1 MVFLRP
7 QAWRGLSTVTIL
19 CCLLG
24 HVHTERRIG
33 IQVRLTADGRP
44 LGTERQQVAA
54 STLMA
59 ARHVNDRISTIVPPE
74 VVALLPTDFKLGWE
88 IRDTFS
94 SPQVGVRDAV
104 DWTGL
109 ETENAAEQP
118 VDIIIGAIRS
128 AVTGPVSLVAQVTN
142 TPVLSYWST
151 SAALSDKAIYPNFAR
166 TIPPDS
172 VSAFGMV
179 NIIADVG
186 WTSFSVLFIDDLYGV
201 GYSQELA
208 SLAGNLGL
216 TVGTAQRY
224 TSGDEDSIRNAMT
237 NVKQAGIRVVVV
249 IAFAADMSAILR
261 LSEQSGTSGRGW
273 IWITGDAGDPFSVLD
288 DSGDRAWAAE
298 QLHGWLQVQPAAF
311 AGENGPRFQRAWL
324 SEPRATFNHS
334 LLGNAADGDLQASSC
349 PEICGFAYDAVW
361 AAAMAISKSLP
372 AEGEA
377 MDKGELLA
385 QLLALN
391 FQAATGTVKFDA
403 KGDRATEGIAIAVF
417 NWQFEGEELAIRDIG
432 VWHSGD
438 RKSVV

>member
-186 WTSFSVLFIDDLYGV
+186 W
-201 GYSQELA
+201 
-208 SLAGNLGL
+208 
-216 TVGTAQRY
+216 
-224 TSGDEDSIRNAMT
+224 
-237 NVKQAGIRVVVV
+237 
-249 IAFAADMSAILR
+249 
-261 LSEQSGTSGRGW
+261 
-273 IWITGDAGDPFSVLD
+273 
-288 DSGDRAWAAE
+288 
-298 QLHGWLQVQPAAF
+298 
-311 AGENGPRFQRAWL
+311 
-324 SEPRATFNHS
+324 
-334 LLGNAADGDLQASSC
+334 
-349 PEICGFAYDAVW
+349 
-361 AAAMAISKSLP
+361 
-372 AEGEA
+372 
-377 MDKGELLA
+377 
-385 QLLALN
+385 
-391 FQAATGTVKFDA
+391 
-403 KGDRATEGIAIAVF
+403 
-417 NWQFEGEELAIRDIG
+417 
-432 VWHSGD
+432 
-438 RKSVV
+438 